1 MSEDSE
7 KKPARGIKTTEF
19 WLSLV
24 AVVGGFILSSGLLTE
39 GGTAATITGAIVAGL
54 AALGYT
60 ASRGKI
66 KSGK

>member
-1 MSEDSE
+1 MSDEE
-7 KKPARGIKTTEF
+7 TPKPTRGIKTTEF
-19 WLSLV
+19 WLSLA
-24 AVVGGFILSSGLLTE
+24 AVVGGFILSSGLLVE

-60 ASRGKI
+60 ASRGKV